1 MKNIT
6 LQHNICLQ
14 NMAIIPI
21 INIKE
26 KDKEQVK
33 KLFRLS
39 LKFSGFEATI
49 KASEDMYLLI
59 TNKSVINKAQKQV
72 NNLLLLKLC

>member
-39 LKFSGFEATI
+39 LIGFEATI